1 MLHVLNGD
9 ATLTVFPSTLPGER
23 AVWRDIMVEGPAV
36 DDGGVRAAW
45 LAPRLGVAPEEY
57 ERGWREGQALLARAG
72 EVDEVV
78 LWFEQDLFCAVNLCF
93 IVARLPL
100 TTPLWL
106 VFPPL
111 SESRAGLGTL
121 AASELAELF
130 EGRCRLGSDAR
141 REAKAL
147 WRAYA
152 ASDPTG
158 LALTRS
164 SLAFSDEAIRLH
176 LGRFPSVSNGLNDIE
191 SATLRAL
198 LPGPQ
203 VFGDLFR
210 AVTPAPARRR
220 HGMGDVQYAALLREL
235 KPLIALDG
243 DATPFSRWRASL
255 TQHGAAVLAGRLD
268 GLAARTLDRWLGG
281 VHLQPGQESWRWDGA
296 RMVRR

>member
-9 ATLTVFPSTLPGER
+9 ATLAAFPSTLPGDR

-36 DDGGVRAAW
+36 DDGAVRAAW

-111 SESRAGLGTL
+111 SESFAGLGTL

-130 EGRCRLGSDAR
+130 EGRCRLGGDAR

-164 SLAFSDEAIRLH
+164 PLAFAHEALRLH
-176 LGRFPSVSNGLNDIE
+176 LGRFPSASNGLNDIE
-191 SATLRAL
+191 RATLRAL
-198 LPGPQ
+198 LPAPQ

-210 AVTPAPARRR
+210 AVTQAPAHRR
-220 HGMGDVQYAALLREL
+220 HGMGDVQYANVLREL
-235 KPLIALDG
+235 RPLIALEG
-243 DATPFSRWRASL
+243 DATPYSGWRVAL
-255 TQHGAAVLAGRLD
+255 TRDGSDVLEGRVD
-268 GLAARTLDRWLGG
+268 GLAARPLDRWLGG
-281 VHLQPGQESWRWDGA
+281 VHVQPGQRSWRWDG
-296 RMVRR
+296 VRLVRP